1 MKPFESLALAAIA
14 ALALLIPANAETGY
28 LRVPVSMPATVNGKA
43 VGSVTLSPGTQVEVL
58 RQEGGRSL
66 VSCRA
71 GQTWVGS
78 SDVAA
83 EKPDAEEIKRAL
95 KTAQVSAPDETKT
108 PNGASAPAAIEE
120 PPSFENAGKLLTP
133 TRAIEFMVVADK
145 KKGGFPSDGL
155 ENSSTTVKPHPAQ
168 RLKCVS
174 ETKDKVTVLYE
185 IASKYLEPLPGE
197 IPKECIA
204 EFGGT
209 EGPIEVAVTTLTLA
223 RPVKFPSGRTAPKGT
238 KVKCSS
244 SSLYEFTVALPDGE
258 TGVIREWCVAE
269 LGGEPCQPMG
279 KSRPVEVPP
288 DMDEAK
294 VPSSAAPTDV
304 EKARQTEQLEK
315 LTMQEIIDAAKTGGE
330 PLREA
335 IATGEKMRKKN
346 LRGLPITYVPATDIL
361 KEMDGPITNEKVSL
375 RPEFEKL
382 GIRSEAQSGPFCA
395 AYTAAK
401 AIEFLDKKDGNNT
414 RPSKAYLVWLGKL
427 GRQGADQDGAD
438 PVTIIR
444 QTGTWGVCSEADFP
458 SSKIEA
464 APSAEV
470 QAKAKTHKKITAR
483 GIAGWYGGA
492 GCYGEITPEWGRNR
506 YRILTQLVMH
516 EIKNGRPVVYSAR
529 LAKVKEGDY
538 VKNPQAMSTINRSS
552 EAGHVVVLVGY
563 ETGDGTPEQTSFDI
577 LNSWG
582 EDWGDRGYGKIPAIN
597 FPPTSAFSLQ
607 LE

>member
-1 MKPFESLALAAIA
+1 MNRFRPLAAIA
-14 ALALLIPANAETGY
+14 LIASALLISAQAETGY
-28 LRVPVSMPATVNGKA
+28 LCVPTSVPAIVNGKVA
-43 VGSVTLSPGTQVEVL
+43 GTVTLAPGTQVEVL

-66 VSCRA
+66 ISCRA

-78 SDVAA
+78 SVSAQPPSPEQIKEAA
-83 EKPDAEEIKRAL
+83 KAAQTKTKQDAAPISPAKEEKPS
-95 KTAQVSAPDETKT
+95 V
-108 PNGASAPAAIEE
+108 
-120 PPSFENAGKLLTP
+120 ENAGRMFTLTRDVQFMAIANIGPGPEITKL
-133 TRAIEFMVVADK
+133 
-145 KKGGFPSDGL
+145 DG
-155 ENSSTTVKPHPAQ
+155 KAGYPM
-168 RLKCVS
+168 KCVS
-174 ETKDKVTVLYE
+174 ETKNTITVLWE
-185 IASKYLEPLPGE
+185 IPAKDLKPLPGE

-223 RPVKFPSGRTAPKGT
+223 RPVKFPSGRTLPKGAT
-238 KVKCSS
+238 VKCTSAAIR
-244 SSLYEFTVALPDGE
+244 EFTVISPGGE

-269 LGGEPCQPMG
+269 LGGKPYQP
-279 KSRPVEVPP
+279 KSKNQPVEVPP
-288 DMDEAK
+288 AMDVAK
-294 VPSSAAPTDV
+294 TPDASAPTDV

-346 LRGLPITYVPATDIL
+346 LTGLPITYVPATDIL

-382 GIRSEAQSGPFCA
+382 GIRPEAQSGPFCA
-395 AYTAAK
+395 VYTAAK

-414 RPSKAYLVWLGKL
+414 RPSKAYLAWLGKA
-427 GRQGADQDGAD
+427 GQEGAD
-438 PVTIIR
+438 PMTIIR

-458 SSKIEA
+458 SSKMGS

-470 QAKAKTHKKITAR
+470 QAIAKTHKKITAR

-492 GCYGEITPEWGRNR
+492 GCYGEITPGWGRNR

-516 EIKNGRPVVYSAR
+516 EIKNGRPVVYSAH

-538 VKNPQAMSTINRSS
+538 VKNPQVMSSIDPHAENSH
-552 EAGHVVVLVGY
+552 AVVLVGY
-563 ETGDGTPEQTSFDI
+563 ETGDGSPEQTSFDI

-582 EDWGDRGYGKIPAIN
+582 EGWGDRGYGKVPALR
-597 FPPTSAFSLQ
+597 FPPISAFSLQ